1 MTSANWERTREE
13 RRARL
18 EQRTH
23 HVYRVWDDL
32 GLLLYIGCTVDL
44 GKRMTQ
50 HRKNSA
56 WWPHLDDMRLDAYHT
71 RSDALAAEFLAIE
84 SEGSYFNFTRDDIYR
99 IQARRVAGQQYPERT
114 AAELDAKYPSLT
126 HGGQLVR
133 YLNARAAATVS
144 GAA

>member
-1 MTSANWERTREE
+1 MTSANWERSREA
-13 RRARL
+13 RRDRL

-32 GLLLYIGCTVDL
+32 GLLLYIGCT
-44 GKRMTQ
+44 
-50 HRKNSA
+50 A
-56 WWPHLDDMRLDAYHT
+56 WWPHLDDMRLDAYHS

-99 IQARRVAGQQYPERT
+99 IQARRVASQQHPERT

-126 HGGQLVR
+126 HDGQLVR